1 MFLSLLKILTVAGIG
16 ILIVFDQLL
25 AWNIDCMD
33 ITKHKTFMILIEV
46 PEAL

>member
-25 AWNIDCMD
+25 AWNID
-33 ITKHKTFMILIEV
+33 IRKHKTFMILKEV